1 MAEAAGSG
9 KEEFMDTTA
18 CRCMGCGAPLP
29 IEHEQDGV
37 VCCEYCGTK
46 NYVEGLE
53 DDTPVYS
60 APAKSG
66 KELIGRFLDLKK
78 DKQDN
83 IMMHIFMVVIF
94 GGMILALIV
103 GALTGAA

>member
-1 MAEAAGSG
+1 
-9 KEEFMDTTA
+9 MDTTA

-53 DDTPVYS
+53 DDAPVYS
-60 APAKSG
+60 EPAKSC
-66 KELIGRFLDLKK
+66 KELIGRFFDLKK
-78 DKQDN
+78 EKQESISLTIN
-83 IMMHIFMVVIF
+83 MIILF
-94 GGMILALIV
+94 GGSLLALIES
-103 GALTGAA
+103 ALTGSI

>member
-1 MAEAAGSG
+1 MAEAEAAGSG
-9 KEEFMDTTA
+9 KEESMDTTA

-53 DDTPVYS
+53 DDAPVYTE
-60 APAKSG
+60 PPKNG
-66 KELIGRFLDLKK
+66 KDLVWRFLDMKK
-78 DKQDN
+78 DKQDG
-83 IMMHIFMVVIF
+83 IMLYILLGIFFIGTF
-94 GGMILALIV
+94 LALTF
-103 GALTGAA
+103 GT